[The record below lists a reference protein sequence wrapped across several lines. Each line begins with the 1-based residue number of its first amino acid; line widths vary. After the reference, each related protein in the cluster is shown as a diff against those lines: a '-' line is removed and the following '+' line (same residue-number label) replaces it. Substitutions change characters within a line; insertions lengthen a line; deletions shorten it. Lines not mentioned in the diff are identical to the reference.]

1 MGKFDG
7 KVAIVTGAG
16 GGGVGSVS
24 ARRLAMEGCTVVLTD
39 VKPAVVDFAEQIMKD
54 VPGSVCKG
62 IICDIT
68 KSEQVDKLVAD
79 TVAEFGKLD
88 IMFNNAGINHAMCE
102 VAEFEDAVF
111 DRVIN
116 INFRGVFNG
125 CRAAIRQMIKQGHG
139 GRIVNTASYYAK
151 RGYAYFAPYCASKAA
166 VVNFTRAFALEAI
179 PYGIRVNCICP
190 GDLNTEMH
198 MQSLREEAEI
208 KGISMEEIE
217 AANLK
222 DIPCGRLGTP
232 DDIASALL
240 YLCSDDCTYTIGE
253 ALNVSG
259 GREMN

>member
-7 KVAIVTGAG
+7 KVAIITGAG
-16 GGGVGSVS
+16 GGVGSGC
-24 ARRLAMEGCTVVLTD
+24 ARRMAMEGCKVVLTD
-39 VKPAVVDFAEQIMKD
+39 VKPNVEEIAKQIMEE
-54 VPGSVCKG
+54 VPGSVCMG
-62 IICDIT
+62 IVCDIT
-68 KSEQVDKLVAD
+68 KSDQVDKLVAD
-79 TVAEFGKLD
+79 TVAAFGKLD

-151 RGYAYFAPYCASKAA
+151 RGYGYFATYCASKAA
-166 VVNFTRAFALEAI
+166 VVNFTRSFAFEAI
-179 PYGIRVNCICP
+179 KHNVYVNCICP
-190 GDLNTEMH
+190 GDLNTQMH
-198 MQSLREEAEI
+198 IQSLIEEAEI
-208 KGISMEEIE
+208 KGVPYEEIE

-232 DDIASALL
+232 DDIANALMF
-240 YLCSDDCTYTIGE
+240 LCSDECSYSIGE
-253 ALNVSG
+253 PLNVSG